1 MKKNELIKAIREQ
14 QIECS
19 EYVDVLS
26 EDEIEKLLVEGNCF
40 YIEENG
46 KILASCY
53 IKPLLE
59 KPLIYRLGGLTVLN
73 IKSLAFSI
81 KRAVVKLF
89 IELEV
94 YVINQNIA
102 FITRTDTIS
111 LASFYIDVGAK
122 KLSFEECMLEYPLF
136 LKAWLDDSPRTEEYC
151 KSKTFYVREA
161 NI

>member
-26 EDEIEKLLVEGNCF
+26 EDEIEKLLVEGNYF

-46 KILASCY
+46 KILASAY
-53 IKPLLE
+53 LKLILDDPK
-59 KPLIYRLGGLTVLN
+59 IYRLGGLSLN
-73 IKSLAFSI
+73 IKNLSFHSKKAI
-81 KRAVVKLF
+81 VKLLVNLQTY
-89 IELEV
+89 IL
-94 YVINQNIA
+94 NNNIA
-102 FITRTDTIS
+102 FITRSERIS
-111 LASFYIDVGAK
+111 IESFCIDIDAK
-122 KLSFEECMLEYPLF
+122 KLSFEECTLQHPLF
-136 LKAWLDDSPRTEEYC
+136 LKAWLDNSPRTEEYC